1 MEALARRLR
10 VDISRHSEGHVQ
22 LCHHTIFWAITE
34 MLAMVSV
41 CLSAAFP
48 RIVPLRSSQ
57 AIGVISAWHDKCQ
70 DTKRQELIRQVQCEC
85 RAESR
90 VLQRGTIGLI
100 RAGECTVIATFVT
113 PPLTLTDLLSDD
125 EYSGTLLMKA
135 IVKTA
140 SIQTA
145 DTLED
150 RWKLAA
156 PWFKY

>member
-1 MEALARRLR
+1 
-10 VDISRHSEGHVQ
+10 
-22 LCHHTIFWAITE
+22 
-34 MLAMVSV
+34 MLALVSV

-48 RIVPLRSSQ
+48 RIVPLGSAQ
-57 AIGVISAWHDKCQ
+57 ALDVLSAWHDKCQ
-70 DTKRQELIRQVQCEC
+70 DAKRLELIRQVQREC

-100 RAGECTVIATFVT
+100 QAGECTAIATFVT
-113 PPLTLTDLLSDD
+113 PPLTLTYLLSDD

-150 RWKLAA
+150 RWKVAA
-156 PWFKY
+156 LWFKY